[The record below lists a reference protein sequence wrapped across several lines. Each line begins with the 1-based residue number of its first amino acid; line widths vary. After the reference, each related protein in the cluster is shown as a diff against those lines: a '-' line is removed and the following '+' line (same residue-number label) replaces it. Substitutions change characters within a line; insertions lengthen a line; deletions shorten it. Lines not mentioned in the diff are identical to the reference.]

1 MTSWPGILGGAD
13 VHATVGQPFQVGVF
27 LGDRVAVPGDPGRQV
42 AARRAG
48 EQEFL
53 AEQRRGDRLQVEV
66 GQADQVRDPVPFGLP
81 RRPGGRVLAALAG
94 SPDSLVLAQ
103 PAVPADGASQVDPG
117 QQVPGPAERPPRD
130 SGGDPA
136 AQDRR
141 DESGL
146 RREQPRVRGVA
157 FVAAPRQPARHG
169 GGNGGVGDDVAWHVG
184 GVQDPG
190 GRPGG
195 QDDGQR
201 EPLGR
206 GVQVPVAQPRPRRL
220 SDQGRLVL
228 VLRVSR
234 DRAGPGVPGFGHR
247 AAAIQG
253 VSVRARRGSPGR
265 GRCRV
270 LPAQAPSPV
279 THRPSCVI
287 SPPLPANSLGSS

>member
-1 MTSWPGILGGAD
+1 M
-13 VHATVGQPFQVGVF
+13 
-27 LGDRVAVPGDPGRQV
+27 
-42 AARRAG
+42 
-48 EQEFL
+48 
-53 AEQRRGDRLQVEV
+53 
-66 GQADQVRDPVPFGLP
+66 RDPVPFGFP
-81 RRPGGRVLAALAG
+81 GRPGGCVVAALAG
-94 SPDSLVLAQ
+94 SPDGLVAAQ
-103 PAVPADGASQVDPG
+103 PPVPAGGASQVDPG
-117 QQVPGPAERPPRD
+117 QQVPGPAERPPGD

-136 AQDRR
+136 ADGRG

-146 RREQPRVRGVA
+146 GREQPRVRGGALVA
-157 FVAAPRQPARHG
+157 VPRQPARHG
-169 GGNGGVGDDVAWHVG
+169 GGHGGVGDDVARHVG

-201 EPLGR
+201 QPLGR
-206 GVQVPVAQPRPRRL
+206 GVQVPGAQPGPRRL

-234 DRAGPGVPGFGHR
+234 DRAGPGVLGLDHR
-247 AAAIQG
+247 VTAIQG

-279 THRPSCVI
+279 IQRPSWVI
-287 SPPLPANSLGSS
+287 RPPLPANSRGSS